1 MCRDGAQSGPSH
13 FSPLNAPFLCPLHL
27 SKAQIPSKSGQITR
41 KAQYSRL
48 LQNWHAPCNKQYISS
63 FGGPGTGRPGEPLF
77 YLQHRRFWGPRYR
90 QAGHPPFIRSTPF
103 GDPGTGRPGY
113 PLFYS
118 CSFTCT
124 RQRPASSAPAHSP
137 CRGRA
142 ATTVNNKPS
151 LLCCTR
157 QLTGLPCRLSC
168 PC

>member
-13 FSPLNAPFLCPLHL
+13 FSRLNAPFLCPLHL

-90 QAGHPPFIRSTPF
+90 QAGHPPLYAVPLLGTLVQAGRDIPSFIRAVSLAPASAQ
-103 GDPGTGRPGY
+103 RPLHRPIRRAGGAR
-113 PLFYS
+113 PPPSATNLP
-118 CSFTCT
+118 CCAV
-124 RQRPASSAPAHSP
+124 PASSPA
-137 CRGRA
+137 
-142 ATTVNNKPS
+142 
-151 LLCCTR
+151 
-157 QLTGLPCRLSC
+157 C
-168 PC
+168 PAG